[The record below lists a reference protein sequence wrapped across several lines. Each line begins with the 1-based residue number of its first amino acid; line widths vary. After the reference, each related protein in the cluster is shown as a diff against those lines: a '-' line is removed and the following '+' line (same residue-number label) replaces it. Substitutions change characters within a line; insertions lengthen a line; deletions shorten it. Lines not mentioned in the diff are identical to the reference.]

1 MASVR
6 KGAMIIEP
14 ILVTPD
20 PAGDLVILEGHGRFT
35 VYALAAEETP
45 RAIRSL
51 LGVSAGFTSWL

>member
-1 MASVR
+1 
-6 KGAMIIEP
+6 MIIEP
-14 ILVTPD
+14 ILVTSD

-51 LGVSAGFTSWL
+51 LGVSAGFASWL